1 LWVYEISRFCLLTA
15 SGIIR
20 YIAFNM
26 PVYLYPRQREIYQFI
41 KQHIQ
46 KVGSSPTL
54 KQIAE
59 AMNLASLAT
68 VSEHLDALEK
78 KGLIERIFGEAKGIR
93 VIDDTDAVLDP
104 VDAIAVPLVGYIA
117 AGRPIE
123 AIEDQTTTINIPSDF
138 VSRTKRTFVLQVV
151 GDSMI
156 EDHIMD
162 GDQVICEQVNSV
174 NNGEIVVAVVDSEFA
189 TLKRFYKEDDKKRI
203 RLQPANS
210 KMEPIYA
217 VNVEIKGRVI
227 GVIRKY

>member
-1 LWVYEISRFCLLTA
+1 
-15 SGIIR
+15 
-20 YIAFNM
+20 M

-138 VSRTKRTFVLQVV
+138 VSRTKRTFVL
-151 GDSMI
+151 
-156 EDHIMD
+156 
-162 GDQVICEQVNSV
+162 
-174 NNGEIVVAVVDSEFA
+174 
-189 TLKRFYKEDDKKRI
+189 RI
-203 RLQPANS
+203 
-210 KMEPIYA
+210 
-217 VNVEIKGRVI
+217 
-227 GVIRKY
+227 

>member
-1 LWVYEISRFCLLTA
+1 
-15 SGIIR
+15 
-20 YIAFNM
+20 M